1 MSYDPVG
8 GILDG
13 SVRLDVTYDSIAGI
27 LHCSVVF
34 DMADNSVR
42 LVLDSP
48 SFEVTDDSIRRIL
61 DGPITFEMPGYLV
74 RRVLDGSVRLD
85 ITNCPITRI
94 ADTLSVCSAAEKQQ
108 AERKQDCI
116 NSLHHICKNNE
127 MVDIAQTFLYA
138 RSIHRSIYLLGYE
151 CKIK

>member
-13 SVRLDVTYDSIAGI
+13 PVRLDVTYDSIAGI

-48 SFEVTDDSIRRIL
+48 ALQVTDDSVRRVL
-61 DGPITFEMPGYLV
+61 DSPITFEMPGP
-74 RRVLDGSVRLD
+74 VRLD

-94 ADTLSVCSAAEKQQ
+94 AYTLSVRPDA
-108 AERKQDCI
+108 
-116 NSLHHICKNNE
+116 
-127 MVDIAQTFLYA
+127 
-138 RSIHRSIYLLGYE
+138 
-151 CKIK
+151 